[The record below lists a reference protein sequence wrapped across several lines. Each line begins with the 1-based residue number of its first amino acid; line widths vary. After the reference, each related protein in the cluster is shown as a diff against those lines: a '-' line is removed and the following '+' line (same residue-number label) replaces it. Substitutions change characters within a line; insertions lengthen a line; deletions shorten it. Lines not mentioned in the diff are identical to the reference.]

1 MRSPN
6 ETNLSTANCFV
17 HWWVVNRQSPKT
29 SQKSSIS
36 DLSLWL
42 IFSLNN
48 PSLDFFSTLPLIS
61 QSLHWELILSLV
73 NKHSLQV
80 TVSNSHLR
88 ILSAPNLELPPTS
101 TKSPYLFS
109 VLHCNALQKTLW
121 KGQTDITHS
130 QSGSFWPFFFSRTC
144 LQKCI
149 KHLSH
154 SQALRGGRTFLSIF
168 NYRYNKVLFHSE
180 GSYAW
185 QPEKQAVGLQGTNP
199 GVLTNP
205 PTPQW
210 SPFLT
215 QGA

>member
-73 NKHSLQV
+73 NKYSLQV

-130 QSGSFWPFFFSRTC
+130 QSGSFWPFFFPAHAYRNASNISHIPR
-144 LQKCI
+144 
-149 KHLSH
+149 LSVGEELFFQYLITGTTKSCSTVKVPMH
-154 SQALRGGRTFLSIF
+154 DSQR
-168 NYRYNKVLFHSE
+168 NKL
-180 GSYAW
+180 
-185 QPEKQAVGLQGTNP
+185 
-199 GVLTNP
+199 
-205 PTPQW
+205 
-210 SPFLT
+210 
-215 QGA
+215 